1 MSSLFTPPEADQ
13 EIAPPSTFELL
24 WMNHRGAFLGSIA
37 GVIALIVIALG
48 VVASN
53 HSSRIASETL
63 LSTASSDE
71 ALSQVISKYPRTPAA
86 ADAMLLLASSLR
98 DAGKIDESNSLYS
111 RFAETFPTSP
121 LAISGLLG
129 HASNDR
135 IAGKADTALSAYQQ
149 AAAAFPQS
157 YGAPFA
163 LFSQAR
169 LLAQQGKMEE
179 VKRVLQTL
187 GSQYQGSIST
197 RAAGVSAGGLR
208 N

>member
-24 WMNHRGAFLGSIA
+24 WINHRGAFLGSIT
-37 GVIALIVIALG
+37 GVIALIVIVLG
-48 VVASN
+48 VMATK
-53 HSSRIASETL
+53 HSSKIASETL
-63 LSTASSDE
+63 LSTASSDMSLGE
-71 ALSQVISKYPRTPAA
+71 VISRYPKTPAA
-86 ADAMLLLASSLR
+86 ADAMLLLAASLR
-98 DAGKIDESNSLYS
+98 DAGKIEESDAMYS
-111 RFAETFPTSP
+111 RFSETFPNSP

-129 HASNDR
+129 RASNAR
-135 IAGKADTALSAYQQ
+135 VSGKPDAALTSYQQ

-179 VKRVLQTL
+179 AKRVLQSL

-197 RAAGVSAGGLR
+197 RAAGVGAGGLK